1 MEDLPIIN
9 VYYDPPP
16 IPVPSLFWVA
26 CIFDECDEDSCEG
39 RGATAEEAVA
49 DFLSQLEDRGD
60 TREAFHIELG
70 YHRKDHDK
78 SH

>member
-26 CIFDECDEDSCEG
+26 CIFAEEDEDSFEG

-49 DFLSQLEDRGD
+49 DFLDQLAVSGD
-60 TREAFHIELG
+60 TREEFHIELG
-70 YHRKDHDK
+70 WPNHGK